1 MRVGERRT
9 LKEKMKKGME
19 KVGDKEGEGNSSL
32 FSFSF
37 FFTEKENGGR
47 WGEGWGKRGRKGR
60 SV

>member
-1 MRVGERRT
+1 
-9 LKEKMKKGME
+9 MKKGME

-47 WGEGWGKRGRKGR
+47 WGEGWGKRGRKGKR
-60 SV
+60 V